1 MSSAL
6 AMALMAAMA
15 VPGNGPEKVSEEV
28 EQRLDLRG
36 EWEGVFVDRDGKEQH
51 GKLGGAFFQTENAW
65 VLLGTIKDEGN
76 GKFRFSVPDCPA
88 WFDEPGIY
96 RQDGGRLTLCWH
108 NPSIWHKE
116 WGSKPRPSRFK
127 WGDDQ
132 CLLILHRV
140 KPGK

>member
-1 MSSAL
+1 MV
-6 AMALMAAMA
+6 LMAAMA
-15 VPGNGPEKVSEEV
+15 VPGSGQEKVTGEI
-28 EQRLDLRG
+28 EQELDLRG
-36 EWEGVFVDRDGKEQH
+36 KWEGVLVEKDGTVLH
-51 GKLGGAFFQTENAW
+51 GKLRGGFFETQDAL

-76 GKFRFSVPDCPA
+76 GKYRFSVPDCPA

-96 RQDGGRLTLCWH
+96 RQDGDRLTLCWH
-108 NPSIWHKE
+108 NPSIWGKE
-116 WGSKPRPSRFK
+116 WGPRPRPSRFK